1 MKTLTKVDDRLMSV
15 LEDRGNRVLF
25 ADDCEGEALYWD
37 MATLTASN
45 DIAHRFMATTCY
57 GTPDDSES
65 LLIELKGALG
75 LESWLYGHADYIAV
89 ETDGGKFVV
98 FSRID
103 LVQYVLESYLDSDDI
118 ELTREVPRYG
128 YRLGKF
134 YGTPGTKDLKV
145 FIGLAELRKSVKCF
159 NI

>member
-15 LEDRGNRVLF
+15 LEGRGNRVLP
-25 ADDCEGEALYWD
+25 ASDCEGEALYWD
-37 MATLTASN
+37 IATLTTRN
-45 DIAHRFMATTCY
+45 DIAHRFMATTCH
-57 GTPDDSES
+57 GTPDDTES
-65 LLIELKGALG
+65 LMIELKGALG

-103 LVQYVLESYLDSDDI
+103 LVHHVLAGYLDADDI

-145 FIGLAELRKSVKCF
+145 FIGLAELRSSLPCF